1 MGQEL
6 RGVTT
11 ALEDYVRVQTMR
23 RVGPVV
29 PDSVPTLE
37 GERKESTMSESL
49 VDEGLHM
56 VCETC
61 ESEIDFPD
69 EIASE
74 VGICRQ
80 CGIAF
85 LVGRLEES
93 IEESSGGASA

>member
-1 MGQEL
+1 
-6 RGVTT
+6 VT
-11 ALEDYVRVQTMR
+11 VR
-23 RVGPVV
+23 RVGQAVF
-29 PDSVPTLE
+29 DSVLTLE
-37 GERKESTMSESL
+37 GEWKESTMSESL
-49 VDEGLHM
+49 VDDGLHM

-85 LVGRLEES
+85 LVGRLAED
-93 IEESSGGASA
+93 SSNEGSGSQSA

>member
-1 MGQEL
+1 MN
-6 RGVTT
+6 
-11 ALEDYVRVQTMR
+11 
-23 RVGPVV
+23 
-29 PDSVPTLE
+29 
-37 GERKESTMSESL
+37 ESL
-49 VDEGLHM
+49 VDDGLHM

-85 LVGRLEES
+85 LVGRLAED
-93 IEESSGGASA
+93 SSNGPAASPPEPAGVMPPP

>member
-1 MGQEL
+1 
-6 RGVTT
+6 
-11 ALEDYVRVQTMR
+11 
-23 RVGPVV
+23 
-29 PDSVPTLE
+29 
-37 GERKESTMSESL
+37 MSESL
-49 VDEGLHM
+49 IDEGLHM

-85 LVGRLEES
+85 LIGRLAEES
-93 IEESSGGASA
+93 ADEGSGSQSA

>member
-1 MGQEL
+1 
-6 RGVTT
+6 
-11 ALEDYVRVQTMR
+11 
-23 RVGPVV
+23 
-29 PDSVPTLE
+29 
-37 GERKESTMSESL
+37 MSESL
-49 VDEGLHM
+49 VDDGLHM

-85 LVGRLEES
+85 LVGRLAV
-93 IEESSGGASA
+93 ESSTGRSGSASA